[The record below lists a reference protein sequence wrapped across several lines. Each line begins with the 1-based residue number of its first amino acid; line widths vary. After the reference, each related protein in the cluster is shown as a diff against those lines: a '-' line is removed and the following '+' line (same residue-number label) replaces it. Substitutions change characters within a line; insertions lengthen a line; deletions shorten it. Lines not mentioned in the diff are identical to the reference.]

1 MLQRNLN
8 YLKINYSVSF
18 IMNII
23 FDLNIID
30 YYDKAFQINPN
41 LTELLTEKELTVFSK
56 VMNNE

>member
-1 MLQRNLN
+1 
-8 YLKINYSVSF
+8 
-18 IMNII
+18 MNII
-23 FDLNIID
+23 FGLNIID